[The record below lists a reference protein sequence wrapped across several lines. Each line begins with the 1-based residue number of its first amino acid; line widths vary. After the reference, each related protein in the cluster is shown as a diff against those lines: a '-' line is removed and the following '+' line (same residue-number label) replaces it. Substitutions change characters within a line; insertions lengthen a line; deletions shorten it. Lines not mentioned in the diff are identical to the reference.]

1 MKKLIKGFTYIAII
15 VGLLGFSF
23 VLADVAATDYEET
36 RLETLKTN
44 YATMPTEE
52 DGSFVVYP
60 TMPDI
65 DE

>member
-1 MKKLIKGFTYIAII
+1 MSKLFKSLAYIVIF
-15 VGLLGFSF
+15 VVFLGFSF
-23 VLADVAATDYEET
+23 ILRDNAKTDYEAT